1 MSNTAFTAG
10 VVLLITAAV
19 GSVVYFNETQNL
31 MVPAGCAAYVMQRPI
46 FGKAEFIGV
55 YKGPTSTGRGW
66 RYDGQ
71 ILSVTP
77 YTNSEQFNASEAALA
92 KDKLPISL
100 NAHIVWKI
108 KSDEPSIR
116 SFMEEFG
123 GLDENASPDQV
134 AKMAYEQF
142 IREPYRTICRSLIAR
157 HNGLEINDNLE
168 TISKELD
175 RLTRE
180 SLAKTPFE
188 VISCVIGKANPP
200 EAVITEIA
208 LKVAKTQEL
217 ERKATE
223 LEIANKD
230 REIQKAKGEAQ
241 GEMELA
247 IATKKAEA
255 MAITNAAIT
264 PALIQWQAVL
274 NLQGAQRIYLPVGP
288 NGLPV
293 TGTVS
298 LETPAK

>member
-1 MSNTAFTAG
+1 MSNTAISSA
-10 VVLLITAAV
+10 VVLLVAGSI
-19 GSVVYFNETQNL
+19 GSVVYFNETQNF

-46 FGKAEFIGV
+46 FGQAEFIGV
-55 YKGPTSTGRGW
+55 FKGPTSTGRGW
-66 RYDGQ
+66 RYTGQ
-71 ILSVTP
+71 LLSVTP

-108 KSDEPSIR
+108 KVDAASIR

-123 GLDENASPDQV
+123 GLDEDSTPDQV
-134 AKMAYEQF
+134 AKEAYDQF

-168 TISKELD
+168 SISKELD

-188 VISCVIGKANPP
+188 VVSCVIGKANPP

-247 IATKKAEA
+247 IASKKAEA

-274 NLQGAQRIYLPVGP
+274 NLQGAQRVYLPVGP

>member
-1 MSNTAFTAG
+1 MSNTAVSAG
-10 VVLLITAAV
+10 VVLLIATAI

-55 YKGPTSTGRGW
+55 FKGPTSTGRGW
-66 RYDGQ
+66 RYNGQ

-108 KSDEPSIR
+108 KADEPSIR

-247 IATKKAEA
+247 IASKKAEA

-274 NLQGAQRIYLPVGP
+274 NLQGAQRVYLPVGP